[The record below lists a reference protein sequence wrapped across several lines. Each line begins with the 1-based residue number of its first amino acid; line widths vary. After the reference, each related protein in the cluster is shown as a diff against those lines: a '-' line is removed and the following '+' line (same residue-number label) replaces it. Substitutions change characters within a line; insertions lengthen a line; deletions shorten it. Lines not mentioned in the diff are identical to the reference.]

1 MYKGTYMRRTWTR
14 FEMSK
19 REAHLNT
26 ATFRNR
32 MRPAFFLRWILV
44 LMPTSPFLASEPE
57 TMMLQGDLS
66 GLYTNGD
73 FIVWN
78 PKRQS
83 DKAMTMATSTNS
95 EGEDKPTSLEST
107 LDVVSKAPI
116 DGDGRFILEVPVDHP
131 RQVYFYVLNATRP
144 NGSPVSPVKGNSFI
158 LEPGQLRLTM
168 SRGDRFTIVGGKYN
182 EAVYNAWRESEPYL
196 FAEAEH
202 ERLSQPIAGESEE
215 SRQMR
220 VDRASAAYAR
230 TLKLE
235 NEGRSHIARTHPDP
249 VARRLTI
256 ETAWLIGPWVLDALH
271 SMAELTPDDPWVIER
286 LAREEKDALRRA
298 EERKHLATGANI
310 RDFTAMSLSGEEVN
324 FVTVRANSRYVLLE
338 FWASWCGPCRIEI
351 PHMKEAYERFEEK
364 GFEIVSFTIDDNRED
379 WELASEEEDLPWINL
394 GFGQDAK
401 AAKAFNV
408 TGVPKN
414 FLVDSK
420 SGKIIATDLRGH
432 HLDEK
437 LEALFE

>member
-1 MYKGTYMRRTWTR
+1 
-14 FEMSK
+14 
-19 REAHLNT
+19 
-26 ATFRNR
+26 
-32 MRPAFFLRWILV
+32 MRPAFFIRWILV
-44 LMPTSPFLASEPE
+44 LLITSPFLASEPD
-57 TMMLQGDLS
+57 TMVLQGDLS
-66 GLYTNGD
+66 ALYANGD
-73 FIVWN
+73 FVIWN
-78 PKRQS
+78 PKRES
-83 DKAMTMATSTNS
+83 GRPMAMAAGTNT
-95 EGEDKPTSLEST
+95 EEKDKPTSLEST
-107 LDVVSKAPI
+107 LDVVGKAPI
-116 DGDGRFILEVPVDHP
+116 GTDGRFILEVAVDHP
-131 RQVYFYVLNATRP
+131 RQVNFYVLNATHP
-144 NGSPVSPVKGNSFI
+144 NGEPISPIKGNSFI

-196 FAEAEH
+196 VAEVEH
-202 ERLSQPIAGESEE
+202 ERLSRPVAGESEE
-215 SRQMR
+215 SRRMR

-230 TLKLE
+230 TLELE
-235 NEGRSHIARTHPDP
+235 NEGRSHIARTHPDS
-249 VARRLTI
+249 VTRRLAI
-256 ETAWLIGPWVLDALH
+256 ETAWLIGPWVLDALRN
-271 SMAELTPDDPWVIER
+271 MAKLTPDDPWVIER

-310 RDFTAMSLSGEEVN
+310 RDFTAMSLSGEAVN
-324 FVTVRANSRYVLLE
+324 LATVRANSRYVLLE

-351 PHMKEAYERFEEK
+351 PHMKEAYERFREK
-364 GFEIVSFTIDDNRED
+364 GFEIVSFTIDNNRED

-420 SGKIIATDLRGH
+420 SGKIDATDLRGH

-437 LEALFE
+437 LEELFE

>member
-1 MYKGTYMRRTWTR
+1 MRRTWTR

-19 REAHLNT
+19 HEAHIRT
-26 ATFRNR
+26 APFRTR
-32 MRPAFFLRWILV
+32 MRPAFFIRWILV
-44 LMPTSPFLASEPE
+44 LSLTSPFLASERE
-57 TMMLQGDLS
+57 TMVLQGDLS
-66 GLYTNGD
+66 ALYASGD
-73 FIVWN
+73 FVIWN
-78 PKRQS
+78 PKRES
-83 DKAMTMATSTNS
+83 GKAMTMAANS
-95 EGEDKPTSLEST
+95 ITEGNNKPTSLEST

-116 DGDGRFILEVPVDHP
+116 GTDGRFILEVPVGHP
-131 RQVYFYVLNATRP
+131 RQVNFYVLNATRS
-144 NGSPVSPVKGNSFI
+144 NGEPVSPVKGNSFI

-196 FAEAEH
+196 VAEAEH
-202 ERLSQPIAGESEE
+202 ERLSRSVADESEE
-215 SRQMR
+215 SRRIR
-220 VDRASAAYAR
+220 VDRASAAFAR
-230 TLKLE
+230 TLTLE

-271 SMAELTPDDPWVIER
+271 DMAELTPDDPWVIER

-310 RDFTAMSLSGEEVN
+310 RDFSAMSLSGEAVN
-324 FVTVRANSRYVLLE
+324 FAAVRATSRYVLLE

-351 PHMKEAYERFEEK
+351 PHMKKAYERFHEK

-437 LEALFE
+437 LEELLEE